1 MSSILANT
9 LSLPGLPASMVP
21 SVTRQRLGAD
31 KFFVGLVRKQ
41 KRGQRM
47 IRCPRAWGNAVLAG

>member
-31 KFFVGLVRKQ
+31 QFFVGLVRKQ
-41 KRGQRM
+41 KRGN
-47 IRCPRAWGNAVLAG
+47 G